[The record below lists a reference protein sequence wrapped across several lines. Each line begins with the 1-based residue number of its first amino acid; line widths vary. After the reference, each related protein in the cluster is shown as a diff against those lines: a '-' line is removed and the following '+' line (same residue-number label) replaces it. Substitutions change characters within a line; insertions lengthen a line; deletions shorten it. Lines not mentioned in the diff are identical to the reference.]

1 MTKRTVGEEGD
12 FDGVTNMETHS
23 NGASGQDNKR
33 LRMEDG
39 GKASRVLHVRNT
51 PPDVSEVEVI
61 RLGIPFGKVTNVLVL
76 VGKGQAFIEM
86 EDLSSAQAMVQH
98 FSNEDTD
105 HGLRGRHVYIQYSK
119 HTELKTADSG
129 HSTSVQAALQ
139 AQGSDMS
146 GMETGL
152 GKILRCIV
160 DNMMF
165 PITLDIVH
173 KVFSRIGEVMKV
185 VLFTKNGQLQ
195 ALIQF
200 DDAVTAKQAMIALDN
215 KNIYDGCCSL
225 RIDYSKLDDLTVKYN
240 NDKTWDYTRP
250 DLPASGSDGVQLM
263 GNTRGMQEESLL
275 GSPYAPRDTPSLGS
289 RDAYGG
295 RMHMEGGGRNDG
307 YGGASMRGMGDM
319 GGYHGMGNMGGGR
332 MGNPGGGMD
341 RSMGGMH
348 RGMGGPHMGGPGMAG
363 PMGGM
368 GGGHMGPGMGL
379 AGPGPG
385 NQYGGGPGMGFAGG
399 QGQSVLLVSNLDE
412 EQTEPENLF
421 ILFGNYG
428 DVQRVKIMFNKKDT
442 ALVQMTNAQQ
452 ALLAMTNLDKVRLYD
467 KIIRVVH
474 SKHGAV
480 QLPARG
486 QDDGGLTKDYGN
498 SPLHRFKKPHS
509 KNFNNICP
517 PSNVLHLSNIP
528 ETVEDADIQQA
539 FEDEGLNVENF
550 KFFTNN
556 RKMALIQLASVDEA
570 VTGLVKLHNY
580 QLSDS
585 AHLRVSFTK
594 STIN

>member
-12 FDGVTNMETHS
+12 FDGEGEIKMETHS

-33 LRMEDG
+33 LRMED

-86 EDLSSAQAMVQH
+86 EELSAAQAMVQH

-139 AQGSDMS
+139 AQSSDMS
-146 GMETGL
+146 GLESGL

-173 KVFSRIGEVMKV
+173 KVFSRIGEVLKV

-200 DDAVTAKQAMIALDN
+200 NDAVTAKQAMIALDN

-250 DLPASGSDGVQLM
+250 DLPSSGSDGVQLM
-263 GNTRGMQEESLL
+263 GSTRGMQEESLL

-289 RDAYGG
+289 RDAGEYN
-295 RMHMEGGGRNDG
+295 RGRNEG
-307 YGGASMRGMGDM
+307 YGGGGGMRGMGDM
-319 GGYHGMGNMGGGR
+319 GYGMGGR

-341 RSMGGMH
+341 RSMGNMGGMH
-348 RGMGGPHMGGPGMAG
+348 RGMGGPMAHPG
-363 PMGGM
+363 MGGM
-368 GGGHMGPGMGL
+368 GGGHMGGMGPGMGL

-385 NQYGGGPGMGFAGG
+385 NQYGGGGMGFGG
-399 QGQSVLLVSNLDE
+399 GGGQSVLLVSNLDE
-412 EQTEPENLF
+412 EQTDPDNLF

-442 ALVQMTNAQQ
+442 ALVQMSNAQQ

-517 PSNVLHLSNIP
+517 PSNILHLSNIP

-556 RKMALIQLASVDEA
+556 RKMALIQLSSVDEA

>member
-12 FDGVTNMETHS
+12 FDCITKMETHS
-23 NGASGQDNKR
+23 NGASGQDTKR
-33 LRMEDG
+33 LRMED

-51 PPDVSEVEVI
+51 PADVSEVEVI

-86 EDLSSAQAMVQH
+86 EELSSAKAMVDH
-98 FSNEDTD
+98 FANENTAQ
-105 HGLRGRHVYIQYSK
+105 GLRGRHVYVQYSK
-119 HTELKTADSG
+119 HTELKTGDSG
-129 HSTSVQAALQ
+129 HSASVQAALQ

-146 GMETGL
+146 NMEPGL
-152 GKILRCIV
+152 GKVLRCIV

-165 PITLDIVH
+165 PITLDIIH
-173 KVFSRIGEVMKV
+173 KVFSRVGDVVKI

-200 DDAVTAKQAMIALDN
+200 DDAPTAKQAMIALDN

-240 NDKTWDYTRP
+240 NDKTWDYSRP
-250 DLPASGSDGVQLM
+250 ELPSCGEESMHMMGSHRMLQ
-263 GNTRGMQEESLL
+263 QEESLL
-275 GSPYAPRDTPSLGS
+275 GSPYAPRDTPNLGGMGARES
-289 RDAYGG
+289 DYARGNARNEGYGGIRGIGDMGYGMGAMGG
-295 RMHMEGGGRNDG
+295 RMGNSGGGMER
-307 YGGASMRGMGDM
+307 S
-319 GGYHGMGNMGGGR
+319 MGNMGG
-332 MGNPGGGMD
+332 MP
-341 RSMGGMH
+341 
-348 RGMGGPHMGGPGMAG
+348 RG
-363 PMGGM
+363 MGGM
-368 GGGHMGPGMGL
+368 GGPMASMGPGMGGMGL

-385 NQYGGGPGMGFAGG
+385 NQAFSGMGFPGG
-399 QGQSVLLVSNLDE
+399 SGQSVLLVSNLDE
-412 EQTEPENLF
+412 DQTETDNLF

-428 DVQRVKIMFNKKDT
+428 DVQRVKIMYNKKDT
-442 ALVQMTNAQQ
+442 ALVQMSNAQQ

-467 KIIRVVH
+467 KVIRVVH

-517 PSNVLHLSNIP
+517 PSSVLHLSNIP
-528 ETVEDADIQQA
+528 DSVEDSDIQQA
-539 FEDEGLNVENF
+539 FEDEGLTVENF

-556 RKMALIQLASVDEA
+556 RKMALIQLGTVDEA
-570 VTGLVKLHNY
+570 VMGLVKLHNY

-594 STIN
+594 SKIN

>member
-1 MTKRTVGEEGD
+1 
-12 FDGVTNMETHS
+12 
-23 NGASGQDNKR
+23 
-33 LRMEDG
+33 
-39 GKASRVLHVRNT
+39 
-51 PPDVSEVEVI
+51 
-61 RLGIPFGKVTNVLVL
+61 
-76 VGKGQAFIEM
+76 
-86 EDLSSAQAMVQH
+86 
-98 FSNEDTD
+98 
-105 HGLRGRHVYIQYSK
+105 
-119 HTELKTADSG
+119 
-129 HSTSVQAALQ
+129 
-139 AQGSDMS
+139 
-146 GMETGL
+146 
-152 GKILRCIV
+152 
-160 DNMMF
+160 
-165 PITLDIVH
+165 
-173 KVFSRIGEVMKV
+173 
-185 VLFTKNGQLQ
+185 
-195 ALIQF
+195 
-200 DDAVTAKQAMIALDN
+200 
-215 KNIYDGCCSL
+215 
-225 RIDYSKLDDLTVKYN
+225 
-240 NDKTWDYTRP
+240 
-250 DLPASGSDGVQLM
+250 
-263 GNTRGMQEESLL
+263 
-275 GSPYAPRDTPSLGS
+275 
-289 RDAYGG
+289 
-295 RMHMEGGGRNDG
+295 
-307 YGGASMRGMGDM
+307 MGDM

-399 QGQSVLLVSNLDE
+399 QGQSVLLVLNLDE

-428 DVQRVKIMFNKKDT
+428 DVQRV
-442 ALVQMTNAQQ
+442 NAQQ